1 MKAFYNRI
9 MISIIA
15 KLKQNRFV
23 ESIMQ
28 FGSSLEKKDYRDID
42 LCIFTTKLL
51 SLKEKLVLLR
61 DVPEIYDISFY
72 EELPLHLKREVL
84 SKGKILFTKDYY
96 KILQQIQYVDLEYPR
111 YKEFLEDY
119 HKEMVEAL

>member
-1 MKAFYNRI
+1 
-9 MISIIA
+9 MIFTIT

-28 FGSSLEKKDYRDID
+28 FGSSLKKKDYRDID
-42 LCIFTTKLL
+42 LCIFTTKPL
-51 SLKEKLVLLR
+51 SLKKKLVLLR
-61 DVPEIYDISFY
+61 DIPEIYDISFY
-72 EELPLHLKREVL
+72 EELPLHIKKEVL

-119 HKEMVEAL
+119 HRGVAVAL